1 MEDIKIQVHSLPAVV
16 MLEAQLPEEI
26 IDSLNN
32 YLDKLYKDKKR
43 KSLAGTLVGQIH
55 RGQQLLMDHKDPVLE
70 EYYKFITNMAVNY
83 LDVYNNIVGT
93 KHTGKI
99 IDIDE
104 LWSVHSYEGDYNP
117 IHDHGTKTL
126 MGISTTAWTKVP
138 KQIGKK
144 GENPLESYDL
154 YNSSGACD
162 GFLAFNYG
170 RNSLMDAERLRPS
183 QSVVM
188 QPKVGRQ
195 LMFPSWLQHMVY
207 PFFGKGE
214 RRTVAA
220 NLNCFNKEEQ

>member
-1 MEDIKIQVHSLPAVV
+1 MEDIKIQVHSLPAVI
-16 MLEAQLPEEI
+16 MLEAQLPDSMI
-26 IDSLNN
+26 KSLNK
-32 YLDKLYKDKKR
+32 YLNKLYKSKKR

-55 RGQQLLMDHKDPVLE
+55 RGQQLLMDHQDPILE

-83 LDVYNNIVGT
+83 LDVYNNITGT
-93 KHTGKI
+93 RHTGKM

-126 MGISTTAWTKVP
+126 MGISTTTWTKVP
-138 KQIGKK
+138 EQIGKQ
-144 GENPLESYDL
+144 GENPLKSYDL

-170 RNSLMDAERLRPS
+170 RNSLMDSERLRPS

-207 PFFGKGE
+207 PFFGKG
-214 RRTVAA
+214 
-220 NLNCFNKEEQ
+220 

>member
-1 MEDIKIQVHSLPAVV
+1 MKDIKIQVHSLPAVI
-16 MLEAQLPEEI
+16 MLEAQLSEEM

-32 YLDKLYKDKKR
+32 YLDELYKDKKR

-70 EYYKFITNMAVNY
+70 EYYKFITSMAVNY
-83 LDVYNNIVGT
+83 LDVYNNITGT
-93 KHTGKI
+93 RHTGKM

-126 MGISTTAWTKVP
+126 MGISTTTWTKVP
-138 KQIGKK
+138 KQIGKQ
-144 GENPLESYDL
+144 GENHLDGYDL

-162 GFLAFNYG
+162 GFIAFNYG
-170 RNSLMDAERLRPS
+170 INSLMDSERLRPS

-207 PFFGKGE
+207 PFFGEGE

-220 NLNCFNKEEQ
+220 NLNCFNKEEE

>member
-1 MEDIKIQVHSLPAVV
+1 MEDIKIQVHSLPAVI
-16 MLEAQLPEEI
+16 MLEAQLP
-26 IDSLNN
+26 DSMVKSLNK
-32 YLDKLYKDKKR
+32 YLDKLYKSKKR

-55 RGQQLLMDHKDPVLE
+55 RGQQLLMDHKDPILE
-70 EYYKFITNMAVNY
+70 EYYKFITSMAVNY
-83 LDVYNNIVGT
+83 LDVYNNITGT
-93 KHTGKI
+93 RHTGKM

-126 MGISTTAWTKVP
+126 MGISTTTWTKVP
-138 KQIGKK
+138 EQIGKQ

-154 YNSSGACD
+154 YNSSDACD
-162 GFLAFNYG
+162 GFLAFIYG
-170 RNSLMDAERLRPS
+170 RNSLMDSERLRPS

-207 PFFGKGE
+207 PFFGEGE

-220 NLNCFNKEEQ
+220 NLNCFNKEEE

>member
-70 EYYKFITNMAVNY
+70 EYYKFITSMAVNY

-126 MGISTTAWTKVP
+126 MGISTTTWTKVP
-138 KQIGKK
+138 KQIGKQ
-144 GENPLESYDL
+144 GENVVDGYNL

-207 PFFGKGE
+207 PFFGKVE
-214 RRTVAA
+214 RITVAA